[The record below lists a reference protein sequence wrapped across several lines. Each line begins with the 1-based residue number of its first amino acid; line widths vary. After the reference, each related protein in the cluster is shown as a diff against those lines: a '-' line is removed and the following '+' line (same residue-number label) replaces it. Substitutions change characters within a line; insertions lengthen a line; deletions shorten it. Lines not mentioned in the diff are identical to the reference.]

1 MSLSKNR
8 ISILRYL
15 SFLFLI
21 ALVIVFFSV
30 HAIAPRMIVKPP
42 KNIGKDSSQRLNLKS
57 KKVNVEIENGN
68 FLDGYWV
75 SSTIDTTYGV
85 IILVHGIGGN
95 KESFLGLS
103 KRLSKLGIASVLFD
117 NRAHG
122 QSGGEYCTYGHLE
135 KVDISKIVDF
145 ILKKDS
151 RLKVGIWGNS
161 LGGAIA
167 IQALEFDSRISF
179 GIIES
184 TFTDLNQIVF
194 DYKKR
199 ILKGFGVKFL
209 SDYALK
215 RAGKIAGFDANKIK
229 PLESVEIIH
238 QPVLIAHGN
247 SDDNIDFKYG
257 KQLFQNLASV
267 DKQFVE
273 VDGGEHFGLFDTG
286 GDEYVQKLMAF
297 ISRNLN
303 IMEIKDSK

>member
-1 MSLSKNR
+1 MSLSKKHIPFLR
-8 ISILRYL
+8 YVSIL
-15 SFLFLI
+15 FLLAVLI
-21 ALVIVFFSV
+21 GFIGLHF
-30 HAIAPRMIVKPP
+30 IAPRMIVQPP
-42 KNIGKDSSQRLNLKS
+42 INIGKNSSQQLNLKS
-57 KKVNVEIENGN
+57 KKEKIEIENED

-75 SSTIDTTYGV
+75 SSELDTTYGV
-85 IILVHGIGGN
+85 MILVHGIGGN

-122 QSGGEYCTYGHLE
+122 KSGGEYCTYGHLE
-135 KVDISKIVDF
+135 RKDISKFVDF
-145 ILKKDS
+145 ILEKDS

-229 PLESVEIIH
+229 PLESVENIY